1 MKVQTDRLR
10 DGSETLERV
19 LVRLEDVNETI
30 RCVDRALSR
39 ERFGE
44 RFRPALFA
52 ECRKVGGLCE
62 NVQSLKST
70 LGRITEQ
77 YEQRE
82 KLITDR
88 TEGNLPQWLIG
99 VYVKPIIIIPCDSCR
114 NRYRKWF
121 SSIII
126 PNTMAE
132 FVGW

>member
-1 MKVQTDRLR
+1 MRVQTDRLR
-10 DGSETLERV
+10 DGSETLEQV

-30 RCVDRALSR
+30 RNVERALSR

-70 LGRITEQ
+70 LGRIAEQ

-82 KLITDR
+82 ELIADH
-88 TEGNLPQWLIG
+88 TEGNLQRFFIG
-99 VYVKPIIIIPCDSCR
+99 IKLVDIAQVVVVLYR
-114 NRYRKWF
+114 NQYHTRF
-121 SSIII
+121 LPTLSDA
-126 PNTMAE
+126 TTD